1 LKKQV
6 KKFFKQDKLKVETS
20 LEMKKYTYDLKISET
35 YGFEYYEELDKSIK
49 EFFDKIED
57 NKLATTFVI
66 VGDFDLL
73 KTASI
78 EDCAA
83 FLTATVNIFAGYLV
97 IPKTSSGNGRLAVPK
112 SMDEMHI
119 GSMTLREMANRKMRF
134 PEFRIE
140 VLNLKGKSVFEV
152 F

>member
-1 LKKQV
+1 MKKQV
-6 KKFFKQDKLKVETS
+6 KKFFKQEKLKVETS
-20 LEMKKYTYDLKISET
+20 LEMEKYTYKLKISET
-35 YGFEYYEELDKSIK
+35 YGFQYYEELDNSIK
-49 EFFDKIED
+49 EFFEGIKDS
-57 NKLATTFVI
+57 KLATTFVI

-83 FLTATVNIFAGYLV
+83 FLAATVNIFAGYLV
-97 IPKTSSGNGRLAVPK
+97 IPKTSNGNGRFAVPQ
-112 SMDEMHI
+112 SMDGMHI
-119 GSMTLREMANRKMRF
+119 GSLTLRDMANRKMRF

-140 VLNLKGKSVFEV
+140 VLDLKGKSVYEV